1 MRMAEHKLI
10 AQAVADISDV
20 ELLLFTAYL
29 CIEKHM
35 KEDIAQFLA
44 DFRRDVCYQ
53 GCAKFIGF
61 FYGGGTKA
69 FVGLLAVPWALL
81 AKFVEDV
88 DKT

>member
-20 ELLLFTAYL
+20 ELLLFAANL

-35 KEDIAQFLA
+35 KEDIAQFLT
-44 DFRRDVCYQ
+44 DFRRDVFYQ
-53 GCAKFIGF
+53 CFAKFIGF
-61 FYGGGTKA
+61 FYGVGTKA